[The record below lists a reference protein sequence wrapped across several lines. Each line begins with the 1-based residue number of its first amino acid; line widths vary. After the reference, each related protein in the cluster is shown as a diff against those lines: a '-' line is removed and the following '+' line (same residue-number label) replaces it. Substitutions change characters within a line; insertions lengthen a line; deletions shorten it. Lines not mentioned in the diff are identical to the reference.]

1 MNAAI
6 AYLEH
11 LGRDVAATEAAEA
24 GVETRTASIRAAMTA
39 IAAYERTLS
48 AALLDE
54 AATVPGLVVHGVTD
68 RGRLDERVPTLC
80 FSVAG
85 HDSAAIAEGL
95 AARDVGVRSGHM
107 YSPRLMARLGL
118 LPGGAV
124 RASLVHY
131 NTSAEIARFG
141 EALRDLV
148 AT

>member
-1 MNAAI
+1 
-6 AYLEH
+6 
-11 LGRDVAATEAAEA
+11 
-24 GVETRTASIRAAMTA
+24 
-39 IAAYERTLS
+39 
-48 AALLDE
+48 
-54 AATVPGLVVHGVTD
+54 
-68 RGRLDERVPTLC
+68 
-80 FSVAG
+80 
-85 HDSAAIAEGL
+85 
-95 AARDVGVRSGHM
+95 M